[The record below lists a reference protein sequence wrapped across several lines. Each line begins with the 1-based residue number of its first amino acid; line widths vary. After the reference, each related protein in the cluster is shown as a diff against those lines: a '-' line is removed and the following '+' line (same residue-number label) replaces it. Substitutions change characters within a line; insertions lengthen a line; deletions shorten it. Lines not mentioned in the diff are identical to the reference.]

1 MCSFIQKDIQEN
13 VSAEAPSFSS
23 HLKAFLLKM
32 LPGHWAN
39 KGQGGIWNSLSN
51 WPFPPCVSL
60 QHSSRIHIH
69 SQFIYIAV
77 PFSVLVSA
85 TNYKWLQWD
94 WSLWLNLYFKA
105 HAPSLLLWSLLII
118 TKIRLYPQLI
128 GWVAAGRKQSQ
139 NVRDDG
145 HWNVGV
151 AVVTASYHVNGMQ
164 MCTCTSPRWG
174 TNDCGL
180 LIRLFFPPLSL
191 K

>member
-1 MCSFIQKDIQEN
+1 M
-13 VSAEAPSFSS
+13 
-23 HLKAFLLKM
+23 LL
-32 LPGHWAN
+32 GHWAN
-39 KGQGGIWNSLSN
+39 KGQGGYEIVCLTGLF
-51 WPFPPCVSL
+51 PFGSL
-60 QHSSRIHIH
+60 QHGSRIHIH
-69 SQFIYIAV
+69 SQFIYNAV

-94 WSLWLNLYFKA
+94 WSLWLNLYCKA

-128 GWVAAGRKQSQ
+128 GWVAAERKQSQ

-145 HWNVGV
+145 HRIVGI

-164 MCTCTSPRWG
+164 MCTCTSRRWG

-180 LIRLFFPPLSL
+180 LIRFFFFFSPQVEYLFCINHSWLLF
-191 K
+191 

>member
-1 MCSFIQKDIQEN
+1 MYVN
-13 VSAEAPSFSS
+13 GAARSFSS
-23 HLKAFLLKM
+23 HLKAILLEM
-32 LPGHWAN
+32 LLGHWAN
-39 KGQGGIWNSLSN
+39 KGQGGYEIVCLTGL
-51 WPFPPCVSL
+51 FPPCVSL
-60 QHSSRIHIH
+60 QHGGRFRIH

-77 PFSVLVSA
+77 PFSALVSS

-94 WSLWLNLYFKA
+94 WSLWLNLHCKA

-128 GWVAAGRKQSQ
+128 GWVAAERKQSP

-145 HWNVGV
+145 HWDVAV

-164 MCTCTSPRWG
+164 MCTCTSRRWG

-180 LIRLFFPPLSL
+180 LIRFFHSSRVFVLH
-191 K
+191 